1 MRHDLM
7 VAGAAAGIAAAFNT
21 PLGGVIFA
29 LEQLSRRRSM
39 SHSSLVIVSI
49 VLSGSGGGVDVR
61 QPQLLRRAAEC
72 SR

>member
-1 MRHDLM
+1 M

-39 SHSSLVIVSI
+39 ST
-49 VLSGSGGGVDVR
+49 
-61 QPQLLRRAAEC
+61 
-72 SR
+72 SRMHRGQSES